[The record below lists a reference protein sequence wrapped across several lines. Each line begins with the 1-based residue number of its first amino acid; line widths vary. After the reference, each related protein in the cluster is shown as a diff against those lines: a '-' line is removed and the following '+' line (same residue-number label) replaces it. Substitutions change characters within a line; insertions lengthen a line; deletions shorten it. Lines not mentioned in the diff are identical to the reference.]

1 MRPKQQ
7 NKPKTKISKNFFVVT
22 KKINNT
28 EVSYMPTFFVTRKKP
43 KKSSKF
49 SELLP
54 GEYTH
59 VGKCEYVPEY
69 SEIVVKIYEVAND
82 DGKIVRTHLET
93 FTMEKL

>member
-1 MRPKQQ
+1 MRGKKKQV
-7 NKPKTKISKNFFVVT
+7 PKNFFVVT
-22 KKINNT
+22 KKVNNA

-43 KKSSKF
+43 KKGSRF
-49 SELLP
+49 SEILP

-59 VGKCEYVPEY
+59 VGKCEYVPEHR
-69 SEIVVKIYEVAND
+69 ELVVKIYEIAND